1 MRIPTFLCVAFLLTA
16 FLFAEMYFP
25 DRSPASQQPITQAL
39 QTRPEVRGGDGE
51 RMWTRAQIRVMPLDL
66 LMANRVELESLRSRA
81 ARSEL
86 DASRLSASNPAVR
99 EQLSRQIEL
108 LRALLDYA
116 DRQDSDNRKSP
127 VAIEVQR
134 HLNRIEGRVDCE
146 SCHTGMVAKD
156 RVDPVRGTTD

>member
-1 MRIPTFLCVAFLLTA
+1 MRIPTFLCVTFLLTA

-25 DRSPASQQPITQAL
+25 DRSPASQHPITQAR
-39 QTRPEVRGGDGE
+39 QTHPEVRGGDGE

-86 DASRLSASNPAVR
+86 DASRLSTSNPAVR

-134 HLNRIEGRVDCE
+134 HLNGIEGRVNCE
-146 SCHTGMVAKD
+146 ACHTGVVAK
-156 RVDPVRGTTD
+156 GK

>member
-1 MRIPTFLCVAFLLTA
+1 MRIPTFLCVTFLLTA

-25 DRSPASQQPITQAL
+25 DRSPASQHPITQAL

-86 DASRLSASNPAVR
+86 DASRLSTCNPAVR

-134 HLNRIEGRVDCE
+134 QLNGIEGRGNCE
-146 SCHTGMVAKD
+146 ACHNGVVAKAK
-156 RVDPVRGTTD
+156 